1 MTSPIPP
8 EEDWQGEAQDAA
20 VAYATAA
27 AVYAN
32 VAAAYASAATVYA
45 DPEDAA
51 GAAVA
56 YTRIANAERAADAAR
71 AKVPR

>member
-1 MTSPIPP
+1 VSGAADSQDEVCAATHDDADEEGP
-8 EEDWQGEAQDAA
+8 E
-20 VAYATAA
+20 AYA
-27 AVYAN
+27 
-32 VAAAYASAATVYA
+32 AATVYA

-51 GAAVA
+51 GAEAA